1 MYEKVFSP
9 EGEMFEVHPNRVAY
23 LILDMGWTRSKVE
36 TRSEPEPEPEPE
48 PDYEELGLFD
58 EDNEEDA

>member
-36 TRSEPEPEPEPE
+36 TRSEPEPEP
-48 PDYEELGLFD
+48 DYEELDLLD
-58 EDNEEDA
+58 EDNEEDS